1 MSHTDYCLS
10 ISRYPGVVR
19 RAIPKTSRLPSPGTV
34 RAGTSDADVPVSE
47 RPQPASGTKTLE
59 RGVGEPGVGA
69 SAGRGRIEDRLPP
82 ELDESVRLEMVL
94 LRLSR
99 HLRTIDAGSGL
110 TPAELSALS
119 AIVRGGPVRPSDL
132 AVHEGR
138 NPTMVSRL
146 LTRLVEDGS
155 IRRQDDPTDGR
166 GALFVATSRGR
177 LLHRQVRAARAAVVA
192 SHLGCLPAN
201 QRQQISAAVPA
212 LEALEEQFGGVRS

>member
-1 MSHTDYCLS
+1 MAD
-10 ISRYPGVVR
+10 
-19 RAIPKTSRLPSPGTV
+19 PGTE
-34 RAGTSDADVPVSE
+34 TLDAD
-47 RPQPASGTKTLE
+47 AGGL
-59 RGVGEPGVGA
+59 GVGA
-69 SAGRGRIEDRLPP
+69 SAGHGGIEDRLPA
-82 ELDESVRLEMVL
+82 ELDEPVRLETVL

-110 TPAELSALS
+110 TPAELSVLS

-177 LLHRQVRAARAAVVA
+177 LLHGQVRSARAAVVA

-201 QRQQISAAVPA
+201 HRRRISAALPA